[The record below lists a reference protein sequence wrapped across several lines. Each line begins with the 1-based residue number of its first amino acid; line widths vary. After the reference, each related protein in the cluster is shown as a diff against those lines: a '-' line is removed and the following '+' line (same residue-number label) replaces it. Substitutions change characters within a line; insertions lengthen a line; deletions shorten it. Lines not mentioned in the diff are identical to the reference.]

1 LESFS
6 TTSNKPC
13 VTQEETLTVEK
24 IEVYPNPAQAVL
36 NVQISTADRQQTILK
51 LYDLS
56 GRLVKHLQANHE
68 AGAQTIS
75 LPIEELS
82 NGMYTLMVFGNEVL
96 QQTFK
101 ISKQN

>member
-1 LESFS
+1 L
-6 TTSNKPC
+6 
-13 VTQEETLTVEK
+13 
-24 IEVYPNPAQAVL
+24 I
-36 NVQISTADRQQTILK
+36 
-51 LYDLS
+51 
-56 GRLVKHLQANHE
+56 KHLQANHE